1 MTLSPSPGYST
12 LSIETHRSCLCSGK
26 DTISHQI
33 WQGYS
38 HHMAGLLNLHIH
50 KTIVMWLGLPEL
62 DKHKLY
68 LLSIII
74 AALLTH
80 MLNLQQVEWG

>member
-1 MTLSPSPGYST
+1 MTLSPTSGYST
-12 LSIETHRSCLCSGK
+12 LSAETHRSCLCSGK
-26 DTISHQI
+26 DIISHQI

-38 HHMAGLLNLHIH
+38 HHMAGLPSLHIP
-50 KTIVMWLGLPEL
+50 KTIAMWVGLPEL
-62 DKHKLY
+62 DKCKLY

-74 AALLTH
+74 VALLTH